1 MRAVNASTDALRPA
15 GLLRRLAAMLY
26 DALLLLALFMLA
38 GGVALLATGGEAVPA
53 GSVWYQAYLL
63 LIAML
68 FLCGFW
74 INGGQTLGLRSWRLR
89 VESADGGPLDARMA
103 LLRFAA
109 GFVALAP
116 AGLGLF
122 WLLFDPER
130 RAWHDR
136 LSGTRVVLL
145 PKQPRDGVSAPE

>member
-1 MRAVNASTDALRPA
+1 MRAVDAPTDQPRPA
-15 GLLRRLAAMLY
+15 GLFRRLAAMVY
-26 DALLLLALFMLA
+26 DGLLLAAVFMLA
-38 GGVALLATGGEAVPA
+38 GFVALIVTGGEAVPS
-53 GSVWYQAYLL
+53 GSVWFQSYLL

-74 INGGQTLGLRSWRLR
+74 LHGGQTLGLRSWRLR
-89 VESADGGPLDARMA
+89 VESADGGPVDPRQA

-109 GFVALAP
+109 AFLALAP
-116 AGLGLF
+116 VGLGLF
-122 WLLFDPER
+122 WLLVDPER

-145 PKQPRDGVSAPE
+145 PKER

>member
-1 MRAVNASTDALRPA
+1 MRAVKATTDALRPA
-15 GLLRRLAAMLY
+15 GLLRRLAAMFY
-26 DALLLLALFMLA
+26 DALLLLALYMLA
-38 GGVALLATGGEAVPA
+38 GAVALFATGGEAVPA

-122 WLLFDPER
+122 WLLVDPER

-145 PKQPRDGVSAPE
+145 PEKPRGGVSAPE

>member
-1 MRAVNASTDALRPA
+1 MRAVDALLDQPRPA
-15 GLLRRLAAMLY
+15 GLLRRLGAMLY
-26 DALLLLALFMLA
+26 DGLLLVAIFMLA
-38 GGVALLATGGEAVPA
+38 GLLALTVTGGEAVPS
-53 GSVWYQAYLL
+53 GSFWFQAYLL

-89 VESADGGPLDARMA
+89 VESADGGPVDARQA

-109 GFVALAP
+109 AFLALAP

-122 WLLFDPER
+122 WLVIDPER

-145 PKQPRDGVSAPE
+145 PKPR